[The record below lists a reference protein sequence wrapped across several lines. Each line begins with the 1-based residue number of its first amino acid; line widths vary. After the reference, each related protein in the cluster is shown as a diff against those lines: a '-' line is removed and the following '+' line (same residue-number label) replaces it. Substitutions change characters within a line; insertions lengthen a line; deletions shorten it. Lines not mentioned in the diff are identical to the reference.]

1 MGNKDWSHL
10 RNEHQSRFS
19 KGQPKEAPLEK
30 GSPEK
35 LEDTLAKEP
44 EVVEVPAFQEEVKQ
58 EEERKDEPA
67 IGVKEDSYDPKEAS
81 FATPE
86 EESAQVVLATPLTEE
101 ARSETPVQDTIGQ
114 SPSAEK
120 KVEHQGG
127 SRLISEADLASI
139 GGSRRP
145 EPRQTV
151 LDSQSDRAKTYSP
164 SSNSGGSSLAAFF
177 GLLAMLGLFAYLAS
191 GGIHSEEHP
200 SSTTSEY
207 GSTSLS
213 YGTRKE
219 TLKSGNST
227 LIAPEGEFQ
236 FQVTYEKA
244 ISLIPGLSEGDQGR
258 HYSSSLSPQDV
269 VAVLGK
275 ASSGEETY
283 QEGGVSPFMT
293 QLEYQSEGSPS
304 SVTVLLTNIGVDR
317 LSSLDFKNLNSE
329 RLANKNG
336 SLNREDFAN
345 MKIGTSYSD
354 LVNTVGIPSSVSW
367 SSMLGSESFLTFYY
381 KLSDSRSVIIH
392 FGSNRTISEI
402 KGLEDPATSTSTS
415 P

>member
-44 EVVEVPAFQEEVKQ
+44 EVLEVPAFQEEVKQ

-67 IGVKEDSYDPKEAS
+67 IGVKEESHDPKEGS

-86 EESAQVVLATPLTEE
+86 DESAQVVLATPLTEE
-101 ARSETPVQDTIGQ
+101 ARSDTPAQDTIGQ
-114 SPSAEK
+114 SPSADK

-127 SRLISEADLASI
+127 SRLISEADLASL
-139 GGSRRP
+139 GGSRHS

-151 LDSQSDRAKTYSP
+151 LDSQSDRTKTYSP
-164 SSNSGGSSLAAFF
+164 SSKSEGSSLAAFF

-200 SSTTSEY
+200 SSTSEY
-207 GSTSLS
+207 GSTGLS

-219 TLKSGNST
+219 TLKSGTST
-227 LIAPEGEFQ
+227 LIAPEREFQ

-258 HYSSSLSPQDV
+258 HYSTSLSPQEV

-283 QEGGVSPFMT
+283 QEGSVGPFMT
-293 QLEYQSEGSPS
+293 SLDYEAEGSPS
-304 SVTVLLTNIGVDR
+304 SVTVLLSNMIGSR
-317 LSSLDFKNLNSE
+317 LSSLNFENLNSE

-345 MKIGTSYSD
+345 IKIGTSYSD

>member
-44 EVVEVPAFQEEVKQ
+44 EVLEVPAFQEEVKQ

-67 IGVKEDSYDPKEAS
+67 IGVKEESYDPKEGS

-86 EESAQVVLATPLTEE
+86 DESAQVVLATPLTEE
-101 ARSETPVQDTIGQ
+101 ARSETPAQDTIGQ

-139 GGSRRP
+139 GGGRRP
-145 EPRQTV
+145 EPRQPV
-151 LDSQSDRAKTYSP
+151 LDSQSNRAKNYAP

-191 GGIHSEEHP
+191 GGIHSEEAP
-200 SSTTSEY
+200 STTSEY
-207 GSTSLS
+207 GSTGRS

-219 TLKSGNST
+219 TLRSGTST

-244 ISLIPGLSEGDQGR
+244 ISRIPGLSEGDQGR
-258 HYSSSLSPQDV
+258 TSSTYLSPQDV

-283 QEGGVSPFMT
+283 QEGSVGPFMT
-293 QLEYQSEGSPS
+293 SLDYEAEGSPS
-304 SVTVLLTNIGVDR
+304 SVTVLLSNMIGSR
-317 LSSLDFKNLNSE
+317 LSSLNFENLNSE

-345 MKIGTSYSD
+345 IKIGTSYSE
-354 LVNTVGIPSSVSW
+354 LVNTVGIPSRVSW
-367 SSMLGSESFLTFYY
+367 SSMMSSESFLTFHY
-381 KLSDSRSVIIH
+381 KLSDARLVTIH

-402 KGLEDPATSTSTS
+402 TGLEDSATTTS

>member
-67 IGVKEDSYDPKEAS
+67 IGVKEDSYDSKEAS

-86 EESAQVVLATPLTEE
+86 EESAQVVLATPLTKE
-101 ARSETPVQDTIGQ
+101 ARSETPAQDTIGQ

-139 GGSRRP
+139 GGSRHS

-191 GGIHSEEHP
+191 GGIHS

-219 TLKSGNST
+219 TLRGGTSS
-227 LIAPEGEFQ
+227 LIAPEREFQ

-258 HYSSSLSPQDV
+258 TSSTSLSPQDV

-293 QLEYQSEGSPS
+293 QLEYQTEGSPS
-304 SVTVLLTNIGVDR
+304 SVTVLLSNIVGDR
-317 LSSLDFKNLNSE
+317 LSSLDFENLNSE
-329 RLANKNG
+329 QLANKNG

-345 MKIGTSYSD
+345 IKIGTSYAE

-367 SSMLGSESFLTFYY
+367 SSMTSSDSFLIFYY
-381 KLSDSRSVIIH
+381 KLSDSHSVIIH
-392 FGSNRTISEI
+392 FGSNRTISEMT
-402 KGLEDPATSTSTS
+402 GLEDSATSTS

>member
-1 MGNKDWSHL
+1 MDDQRTDIK
-10 RNEHQSRFS
+10 
-19 KGQPKEAPLEK
+19 A
-30 GSPEK
+30 
-35 LEDTLAKEP
+35 
-44 EVVEVPAFQEEVKQ
+44 
-58 EEERKDEPA
+58 
-67 IGVKEDSYDPKEAS
+67 AS
-81 FATPE
+81 
-86 EESAQVVLATPLTEE
+86 S
-101 ARSETPVQDTIGQ
+101 
-114 SPSAEK
+114 
-120 KVEHQGG
+120 HQGG

-139 GGSRRP
+139 GGGRYS

-151 LDSQSDRAKTYSP
+151 RDSQSDRTKTYAP
-164 SSNSGGSSLAAFF
+164 SSKSEGSSLAAFF

-207 GSTSLS
+207 GGTGRS
-213 YGTRKE
+213 YGVRKE
-219 TLKSGNST
+219 TLKSGTST

-258 HYSSSLSPQDV
+258 HYSTSLSPQEV

-304 SVTVLLTNIGVDR
+304 SATVLLTNIGVDR

-336 SLNREDFAN
+336 SLNKEDFAN

-392 FGSNRTISEI
+392 FGGNRTISEI

>member
-35 LEDTLAKEP
+35 LEDTLTKEP
-44 EVVEVPAFQEEVKQ
+44 EVVEVPTFQEEVKQ

-67 IGVKEDSYDPKEAS
+67 ISVKEESYDPKEGS

-86 EESAQVVLATPLTEE
+86 DESAQVVLATPLTEE
-101 ARSETPVQDTIGQ
+101 ARSETPAQDTIGQ

-139 GGSRRP
+139 GGSRHS

-219 TLKSGNST
+219 TLRGGTST
-227 LIAPEGEFQ
+227 LIAPEREFQ

-258 HYSSSLSPQDV
+258 HYSTSLSPQEV

-304 SVTVLLTNIGVDR
+304 SVTVLLSNIGVDR

-354 LVNTVGIPSSVSW
+354 LVNTVGIPSRVSW

-392 FGSNRTISEI
+392 FGSNRTISVI

>member
-1 MGNKDWSHL
+1 MDDQRTDIK
-10 RNEHQSRFS
+10 
-19 KGQPKEAPLEK
+19 
-30 GSPEK
+30 
-35 LEDTLAKEP
+35 
-44 EVVEVPAFQEEVKQ
+44 
-58 EEERKDEPA
+58 
-67 IGVKEDSYDPKEAS
+67 
-81 FATPE
+81 AT
-86 EESAQVVLATPLTEE
+86 S
-101 ARSETPVQDTIGQ
+101 S
-114 SPSAEK
+114 
-120 KVEHQGG
+120 HQGG

-139 GGSRRP
+139 GGSRHS

-151 LDSQSDRAKTYSP
+151 LDSQSDRTKTYSP
-164 SSNSGGSSLAAFF
+164 SSKSEGSSLAAFF

-200 SSTTSEY
+200 SSTSEY

-219 TLKSGNST
+219 TLRGGTSS
-227 LIAPEGEFQ
+227 LIAPEREFQ

-258 HYSSSLSPQDV
+258 YSSTSLSPQDV

-293 QLEYQSEGSPS
+293 QLDYGSEGSPS
-304 SVTVLLTNIGVDR
+304 SVTVLLSNIGVDR

-402 KGLEDPATSTSTS
+402 KGLEDSATSTSTS

>member
-10 RNEHQSRFS
+10 RNEHQNRFS
-19 KGQPKEAPLEK
+19 KGQPKETPLEK

-44 EVVEVPAFQEEVKQ
+44 EVLEAPAFQEEVKQ

-67 IGVKEDSYDPKEAS
+67 IDVKEDSYDPKEAS
-81 FATPE
+81 LATPE
-86 EESAQVVLATPLTEE
+86 EESAQVVLATPLTTE
-101 ARSETPVQDTIGQ
+101 ARSETPAQDTIGQ

-139 GGSRRP
+139 GGGRHS
-145 EPRQTV
+145 EPRHPV
-151 LDSQSDRAKTYSP
+151 LDSQSDREKTYRP
-164 SSNSGGSSLAAFF
+164 SSKSEGSSLAAFF

-200 SSTTSEY
+200 SSTSEY
-207 GSTSLS
+207 GSTGLS

-219 TLKSGNST
+219 TLKSGTST

-258 HYSSSLSPQDV
+258 HYSTSLSPQEV

-293 QLEYQSEGSPS
+293 QLEYQSEGSPP
-304 SVTVLLTNIGVDR
+304 SVTVLLSKIGVDR

-367 SSMLGSESFLTFYY
+367 TSMMSSESFLTFYY

>member
-10 RNEHQSRFS
+10 RNENQSRFS

-44 EVVEVPAFQEEVKQ
+44 EVLEVPAFQEEVKQ
-58 EEERKDEPA
+58 EEERKDKPA
-67 IGVKEDSYDPKEAS
+67 IGVEEESYDPKEGS

-86 EESAQVVLATPLTEE
+86 DESAQVVLATPLTEE
-101 ARSETPVQDTIGQ
+101 TRSDTPAQDTIGQ

-139 GGSRRP
+139 GGSRHS
-145 EPRQTV
+145 EPRQPV

-207 GSTSLS
+207 GSTGRS

-244 ISLIPGLSEGDQGR
+244 I
-258 HYSSSLSPQDV
+258 
-269 VAVLGK
+269 
-275 ASSGEETY
+275 
-283 QEGGVSPFMT
+283 
-293 QLEYQSEGSPS
+293 
-304 SVTVLLTNIGVDR
+304 
-317 LSSLDFKNLNSE
+317 E
-329 RLANKNG
+329 RLANKNC

-381 KLSDSRSVIIH
+381 KLSDSRSVIIR

-402 KGLEDPATSTSTS
+402 KGLEDPATSTS

>member
-1 MGNKDWSHL
+1 MDDQRTDIK
-10 RNEHQSRFS
+10 
-19 KGQPKEAPLEK
+19 A
-30 GSPEK
+30 
-35 LEDTLAKEP
+35 
-44 EVVEVPAFQEEVKQ
+44 
-58 EEERKDEPA
+58 
-67 IGVKEDSYDPKEAS
+67 AS
-81 FATPE
+81 
-86 EESAQVVLATPLTEE
+86 S
-101 ARSETPVQDTIGQ
+101 
-114 SPSAEK
+114 
-120 KVEHQGG
+120 HQGG

-139 GGSRRP
+139 GGGRHS

-151 LDSQSDRAKTYSP
+151 LDSQSEGTKTYSP
-164 SSNSGGSSLAAFF
+164 SSKSEGSSLAAFF

-219 TLKSGNST
+219 TLRGGTSS
-227 LIAPEGEFQ
+227 LIAPEREFQ

-244 ISLIPGLSEGDQGR
+244 ISLIPGLSEGDQER
-258 HYSSSLSPQDV
+258 YSSTSLSPQDV

-304 SVTVLLTNIGVDR
+304 SVTVLLSKIGVDR

-345 MKIGTSYSD
+345 IKIGTSYAD
-354 LVNTVGIPSSVSW
+354 LVNTVGIPSRVSW

-381 KLSDSRSVIIH
+381 KLSDSRSVIIR

-402 KGLEDPATSTSTS
+402 KGLEDPATSTS

>member
-10 RNEHQSRFS
+10 RSEHQNRFS

-58 EEERKDEPA
+58 EDEPA

-81 FATPE
+81 LATPE
-86 EESAQVVLATPLTEE
+86 DESAQIVLATPLTKE
-101 ARSETPVQDTIGQ
+101 ARSETPAQDTIGQ

-139 GGSRRP
+139 GGGRHS

-151 LDSQSDRAKTYSP
+151 LDSQSDRTKTYSP
-164 SSNSGGSSLAAFF
+164 SSKSEGSSLAAFF

-219 TLKSGNST
+219 TLRGGTSS
-227 LIAPEGEFQ
+227 LIAPEREFQ

-258 HYSSSLSPQDV
+258 HYSTSLSPQEV

-304 SVTVLLTNIGVDR
+304 SVTVLLSNIGVDR

>member
-19 KGQPKEAPLEK
+19 KGQPKETPLEK

-67 IGVKEDSYDPKEAS
+67 IGVKEDSYDSKEAS

-86 EESAQVVLATPLTEE
+86 EESAQVVLATPLTKE
-101 ARSETPVQDTIGQ
+101 ARSETPAQDTIGQ

-139 GGSRRP
+139 GGSRHS
-145 EPRQTV
+145 EPRQPV

-191 GGIHSEEHP
+191 GGIHS

-219 TLKSGNST
+219 TLRGGTSS
-227 LIAPEGEFQ
+227 LIAPEREFQ

-244 ISLIPGLSEGDQGR
+244 ISLIPGLSEGDQER
-258 HYSSSLSPQDV
+258 TSSTSLSPQDV

-304 SVTVLLTNIGVDR
+304 SVTVLLSKIGVDR

-336 SLNREDFAN
+336 SLSREDFAN

-392 FGSNRTISEI
+392 FGRNRTISEI
-402 KGLEDPATSTSTS
+402 KGLEDPATSASTS

>member
-1 MGNKDWSHL
+1 M
-10 RNEHQSRFS
+10 
-19 KGQPKEAPLEK
+19 
-30 GSPEK
+30 
-35 LEDTLAKEP
+35 
-44 EVVEVPAFQEEVKQ
+44 
-58 EEERKDEPA
+58 
-67 IGVKEDSYDPKEAS
+67 
-81 FATPE
+81 
-86 EESAQVVLATPLTEE
+86 
-101 ARSETPVQDTIGQ
+101 
-114 SPSAEK
+114 
-120 KVEHQGG
+120 
-127 SRLISEADLASI
+127 ISEADLASL
-139 GGSRRP
+139 GGDSHS
-145 EPRQTV
+145 EPRQIV
-151 LDSQSDRAKTYSP
+151 LDSQSDRTKTYSP
-164 SSNSGGSSLAAFF
+164 SSKSEGSSLAAFF
-177 GLLAMLGLFAYLAS
+177 GLLAMLELFAYLAS

-207 GSTSLS
+207 GSTGLS

-219 TLKSGNST
+219 TLKGGTST
-227 LIAPEGEFQ
+227 LIAPEREFQ

-244 ISLIPGLSEGDQGR
+244 ISLIPDLSEGDQGR
-258 HYSSSLSPQDV
+258 HYSTSLSPQEV

-293 QLEYQSEGSPS
+293 QLEYQSEGSSS

-317 LSSLDFKNLNSE
+317 LSSLDFENLNSE

-345 MKIGTSYSD
+345 MKIGTSYPD
-354 LVNTVGIPSSVSW
+354 LVNTVGIPSRVSW
-367 SSMLGSESFLTFYY
+367 SSMMGSESFLNFYY

-402 KGLEDPATSTSTS
+402 KGLEDPATSTSTT

>member
-44 EVVEVPAFQEEVKQ
+44 EVLEVPAFQEEVKQ
-58 EEERKDEPA
+58 EEERKDKPA
-67 IGVKEDSYDPKEAS
+67 IGVEEESYDPKEGS

-86 EESAQVVLATPLTEE
+86 DESAQVVLATPLTEE
-101 ARSETPVQDTIGQ
+101 TRSETPAQDTIGQ

-139 GGSRRP
+139 GGSRHP

-151 LDSQSDRAKTYSP
+151 LDSQSDRAKNYAP

-177 GLLAMLGLFAYLAS
+177 GLLAMLGLIAYLAS
-191 GGIHSEEHP
+191 GGIHSEDSP
-200 SSTTSEY
+200 SSSSEY
-207 GSTSLS
+207 DSTGLS

-219 TLKSGNST
+219 TLRGGTSS
-227 LIAPEGEFQ
+227 LIAPEREFQ

-258 HYSSSLSPQDV
+258 HYSTSLSPQEV

-304 SVTVLLTNIGVDR
+304 SVTVLLTNIGVNR

-336 SLNREDFAN
+336 SLNKEDFAN

-392 FGSNRTISEI
+392 FGGNRTISEI

>member
-35 LEDTLAKEP
+35 LEDTLTKEP

-67 IGVKEDSYDPKEAS
+67 IGVKEDSYDSKEAS

-86 EESAQVVLATPLTEE
+86 EESAQVVLATPLTKE
-101 ARSETPVQDTIGQ
+101 ARSETPAQDTIGQ

-139 GGSRRP
+139 GGSRHS
-145 EPRQTV
+145 EPRQPV

-191 GGIHSEEHP
+191 GGIHS

-219 TLKSGNST
+219 TLRGGTSS
-227 LIAPEGEFQ
+227 LIAPEREFQ

-258 HYSSSLSPQDV
+258 TSSTSLSPQDV

-293 QLEYQSEGSPS
+293 QLEYQTEGSPS
-304 SVTVLLTNIGVDR
+304 SVTVLLSKIGVDR

-336 SLNREDFAN
+336 SLSREDFAN

-402 KGLEDPATSTSTS
+402 KGLEDSAISTSTS

>member
-67 IGVKEDSYDPKEAS
+67 IGVKEESYDPKEGS

-86 EESAQVVLATPLTEE
+86 DESAQVVLATLLTEE
-101 ARSETPVQDTIGQ
+101 ARSETPAQDTIGQ

-139 GGSRRP
+139 GGGRHS

-177 GLLAMLGLFAYLAS
+177 GLLAMLGLIAYLAS
-191 GGIHSEEHP
+191 GGIHS

-219 TLKSGNST
+219 ILRGGTSS
-227 LIAPEGEFQ
+227 LIAPEREFQ

-258 HYSSSLSPQDV
+258 HYSTSLSPQEV

-304 SVTVLLTNIGVDR
+304 SVTVLLSNIGVDR

-402 KGLEDPATSTSTS
+402 KGLEDSATSTSTS

>member
-35 LEDTLAKEP
+35 LEDTLTKEP

-67 IGVKEDSYDPKEAS
+67 IGVKKESYDPKEGS

-86 EESAQVVLATPLTEE
+86 DESAQVVLATPLTEE
-101 ARSETPVQDTIGQ
+101 ARSETPAQDTIGQ

-139 GGSRRP
+139 GGSRHS

-151 LDSQSDRAKTYSP
+151 LDSQSDRTKTYSP

-191 GGIHSEEHP
+191 GGIHS

-219 TLKSGNST
+219 ILRGGTSS
-227 LIAPEGEFQ
+227 LIAPEREFQ

-258 HYSSSLSPQDV
+258 HYSTSLSPQEV

-293 QLEYQSEGSPS
+293 QLDYQSEGSPS
-304 SVTVLLTNIGVDR
+304 SVTVLLSNMIGSR
-317 LSSLDFKNLNSE
+317 LSSLNFENLNSE

-345 MKIGTSYSD
+345 IKIGTSYAD
-354 LVNTVGIPSSVSW
+354 LVNTVGIPSRVSW
-367 SSMLGSESFLTFYY
+367 SSMMSSESFLIFYY
-381 KLSDSRSVIIH
+381 KLSDSRSVIIR

-402 KGLEDPATSTSTS
+402 KGLEDPATTTS